1 MRLRPQRRQN
11 LVVWSQSGGTD
22 QAARVTRRA
31 RTRRIRRSVRI
42 GMLLTV
48 LHLLPLVRA
57 VRARW
62 KPLLAG
68 TVFTVAGVTLR
79 GNTAGSVLLLPGLLL
94 LLTAPLLPATGRA
107 NRLHQTGLE
116 RELAGY
122 CTNAQRHDLEATL
135 DQYPD
140 DVTRE
145 VREILAG
152 QAAAADGNQVR
163 AVGRYWCR
171 GF

>member
-1 MRLRPQRRQN
+1 MRLRPQQRRN
-11 LVVWSQSGGTD
+11 LVVWSQSGRTD
-22 QAARVTRRA
+22 RASRATRPA
-31 RTRRIRRSVRI
+31 RTRRIRRWIRI
-42 GMLLTV
+42 GMLLT
-48 LHLLPLVRA
+48 LLGMSPLARA

-68 TVFTVAGVTLR
+68 TGLTVAGVILR
-79 GNTAGSVLLLPGLLL
+79 DSTVGSVLLLPGLLL
-94 LLTAPLLPATGRA
+94 LLTAPLLPGTGHA
-107 NRLHQTGLE
+107 NRLQRTELE

-122 CTNAQRHDLEATL
+122 WTNAQRHDLEATL

-140 DVTRE
+140 DVTCE

-152 QAAAADGNQVR
+152 QAAAAYHNRVPTQ
-163 AVGRYWCR
+163 GRYWCR

>member
-1 MRLRPQRRQN
+1 MRLRRQQRRN
-11 LVVWSQSGGTD
+11 LVVWSQSGGTER
-22 QAARVTRRA
+22 ASRATRPGRA
-31 RTRRIRRSVRI
+31 RRIRRWIRI
-42 GMLLTV
+42 GLLLT
-48 LHLLPLVRA
+48 LLRLSPLARA
-57 VRARW
+57 VRPRW

-68 TVFTVAGVTLR
+68 TVLTVAGVILR
-79 GNTAGSVLLLPGLLL
+79 ESTPGSVLLLPGLLL
-94 LLTAPLLPATGRA
+94 LMTAPLLPGTGHA
-107 NRLHQTGLE
+107 NRLQRTELE

-122 CTNAQRHDLEATL
+122 WTTAQRHDLEATL

-152 QAAAADGNQVR
+152 QAAAPYHNRVPTQ
-163 AVGRYWCR
+163 GRYWCR

>member
-1 MRLRPQRRQN
+1 MRLHSQRRN
-11 LVVWSQSGGTD
+11 LVVWSQSAGRVDRHGD
-22 QAARVTRRA
+22 QRITRA
-31 RTRRIRRSVRI
+31 RRFRRSIRV
-42 GMLLTV
+42 GMLLT
-48 LHLLPLVRA
+48 LLGLLPLARA

-68 TVFTVAGVTLR
+68 TVLTVAGVIMR
-79 GNTAGSVLLLPGLLL
+79 GNAVGSVLLLPGLLL
-94 LLTAPLLPATGRA
+94 LLSAPLLPGTGHGNRA
-107 NRLHQTGLE
+107 QRTELE

-122 CTNAQRHDLEATL
+122 WTNAQRHDLEAML
-135 DQYPD
+135 DRYPD
-140 DVTRE
+140 DVTHE

-152 QAAAADGNQVR
+152 QAGAARDNGVR

>member
-1 MRLRPQRRQN
+1 
-11 LVVWSQSGGTD
+11 
-22 QAARVTRRA
+22 
-31 RTRRIRRSVRI
+31 
-42 GMLLTV
+42 MLLTV
-48 LHLLPLVRA
+48 LGLLPLVRA

-68 TVFTVAGVTLR
+68 TGLTVAGVILR
-79 GNTAGSVLLLPGLLL
+79 GSGPGSAMLLPGLMLL
-94 LLTAPLLPATGRA
+94 MAAPLLPGTGHA
-107 NRLHQTGLE
+107 DRLQRTELE

-122 CTNAQRHDLEATL
+122 RTNAQRYDLEAML
-135 DQYPD
+135 DRYPD

-152 QAAAADGNQVR
+152 QAAAGYDHQVR
-163 AVGRYWCR
+163 SAGRYWCR

>member
-1 MRLRPQRRQN
+1 MRLRRQQRRN
-11 LVVWSQSGGTD
+11 LVVWSQSGGTER
-22 QAARVTRRA
+22 ASRATRPARI
-31 RTRRIRRSVRI
+31 RRIRRWIRI
-42 GMLLTV
+42 GMLLT
-48 LHLLPLVRA
+48 LLRLSPLARA

-62 KPLLAG
+62 KPLLVG
-68 TVFTVAGVTLR
+68 TGLTVAGVILR
-79 GNTAGSVLLLPGLLL
+79 ESTPGSVLLLPGLLL
-94 LLTAPLLPATGRA
+94 LLTAPLLPGTGHA
-107 NRLHQTGLE
+107 NRLQRTELE

-122 CTNAQRHDLEATL
+122 WTNAQRHDLEATL

-152 QAAAADGNQVR
+152 QAAAPYHNRVPAQ
-163 AVGRYWCR
+163 GRYWCR